1 MTSTWIRRT
10 WLAAATMAFLAGG
23 LAAASWTPNGDD
35 DRRRD
40 AVAELR
46 SKHLKLPVEAAKI
59 EAMRGQF
66 GERRGGGNRGHE
78 AVDLLAPR
86 GTPVRAVES
95 GRIAKLFRSKAG
107 GITVYQFDPSNRF
120 CYYYAH
126 LDRYAAGLREGEKVD
141 DGEIIG
147 YVGTTGNAP
156 ANTPHLH
163 FAIFELTSEK
173 HWWQGTPIDPF
184 LAFGGA

>member
-1 MTSTWIRRT
+1 MTKSTWIRRT
-10 WLAAATMAFLAGG
+10 WLAAATLALLGGG
-23 LAAASWTPNGDD
+23 LAAASRRSVGDD
-35 DRRRD
+35 DRQPD

-46 SKHLKLPVEAAKI
+46 SKHLKLPVKAAKI

-66 GERRGGGNRGHE
+66 SERRGNNRGHE

-126 LDRYAAGLREGEKVD
+126 LDRYAPGLHEGERVD

-163 FAIFELTSEK
+163 FAIFELTPEK